1 MVILAFW
8 VARTIRIST
17 DLIPGVHLPVR
28 SMDTPYLL
36 SLALVSYGIIGTI
49 FAFQRLYA
57 IDRMM
62 GMIEEVF
69 MIIKSVFVSF
79 FVMIGLIYLTN
90 GFPYDTILIPR
101 LILLYAFGIC
111 MASIIIERI
120 IIKQIRLFG
129 IRRKWFSA
137 KKVLLVMNHRESNLE
152 KLLRGDQYID
162 VI

>member
-1 MVILAFW
+1 LVILAFW

>member
-1 MVILAFW
+1 MAFW